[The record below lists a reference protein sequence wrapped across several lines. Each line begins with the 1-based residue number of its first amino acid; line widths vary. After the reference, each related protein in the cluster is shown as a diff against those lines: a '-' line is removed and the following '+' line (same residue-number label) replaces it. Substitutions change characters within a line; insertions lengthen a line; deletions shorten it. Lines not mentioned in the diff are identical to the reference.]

1 MKCPQCGN
9 VGDRVVDSRIS
20 RDSLVIRRR
29 RECSGCAHRFTTYER
44 VEDSMPTVVKRDGSR
59 EMFDRGKVLLGVKRA
74 CIKRAVPTE
83 SIDEVVDVVARE
95 LSELGE
101 REVEAVRIGERV
113 LSHLRELDEVAYV
126 RFASIYRSFD
136 DAEDFIREL
145 KELRRKKKTTLI
157 MGRKSAEDD

>member
-1 MKCPQCGN
+1 MNCPHCGT
-9 VGDRVVDSRIS
+9 VGNRVVVSRIS
-20 RDSLVIRRR
+20 RDGLVIRRR
-29 RECSGCAHRFTTYER
+29 RECGSCSDRFTTYER

-74 CIKRAVPTE
+74 CVKRTVPTE
-83 SIDEVVDVVARE
+83 RIEVLVDTVARE
-95 LSELGE
+95 LSEVGE

-113 LSHLRELDEVAYV
+113 LSHLREIDEVAYV

-145 KELRRKKKTTLI
+145 QELRRKKKTTLV
-157 MGRKSAEDD
+157 MGKKSAEDS